1 MTLKEKMTEVKP
13 DAVNYCWIGGVYG
26 CPQDYDFLGVK
37 GRCPY
42 KANPLYKGL
51 RKDLCIKCWNRECI
65 EPEVKENDVTR

>member
-1 MTLKEKMTEVKP
+1 MTLKEKMAEVKP

-42 KANPLYKGL
+42 KANPFNPFCE
-51 RKDLCIKCWNRECI
+51 DLCIKCWNREYI
-65 EPEVKENDVTR
+65 EPEVQDA